1 MDWQVFWTCTAPR
14 EYEIALGLLWQT
26 SPDPVNPVAED
37 EIVLGLLWQ
46 TSPDPVNPVAINYS
60 NACMVV
66 GSSAWVED
74 MSDNYFNHFMSLT
87 RPGQV
92 IQHDK

>member
-1 MDWQVFWTCTAPR
+1 M
-14 EYEIALGLLWQT
+14 LGLLWQT

-37 EIVLGLLWQ
+37 YIMLGLLWQ

-66 GSSAWVED
+66 ESLVWV
-74 MSDNYFNHFMSLT
+74 
-87 RPGQV
+87 
-92 IQHDK
+92 